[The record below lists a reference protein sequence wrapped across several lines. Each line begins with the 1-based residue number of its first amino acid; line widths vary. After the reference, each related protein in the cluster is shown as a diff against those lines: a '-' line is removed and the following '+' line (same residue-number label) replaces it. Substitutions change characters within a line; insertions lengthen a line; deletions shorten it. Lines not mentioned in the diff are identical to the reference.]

1 MQLEGKE
8 LCDLLVGF
16 ENHII
21 IFSDKDCVYRDH
33 GDAKVNWRR
42 WYKKAIQKSAEQLIG
57 AKNWIT
63 RYPDRI
69 SLDAKCSKKF
79 PLKITITAETTFHL
93 IAIAHGATESCK
105 KFFSGGDGGLIVDSS
120 IVGDMHIN
128 EDCAPFV
135 VGQISGDPKTFIH
148 IFDDTCYINILREL
162 DTIQDFLRYL
172 ETRRELLT
180 KKHVLA
186 ECEND
191 VLAYYLRGLMK
202 GKPQFLQE
210 MCKSYANVRF
220 ESGLFED
227 LKRSQEYADWR
238 CKIKVSHFWDELLQ
252 KTFFFIENGLSDMT
266 TSPTLQEQSEL
277 FKLMA
282 REDRIHRCILAEN
295 FLSFLAKTN
304 SDQRGTR
311 ILFNADEPDV
321 CYILFL
327 LPRKKDM
334 GDDEY
339 RNIRREMLKG
349 YCTIVKAEHPNI
361 LHVIGVAHESA
372 DEQYSSEDFIYLDAR
387 DWSEQQ
393 QAEALVLKEEY
404 ILHGLLAQRT
414 MESRTFFPDKQKM
427 KGRDRNK
434 PCPCGS
440 GKKFKNCCGK

>member
-1 MQLEGKE
+1 MPTILPVNYPEMVVKKSEGLTESEKKLAALGYKTFLRLWSYPNPYKMQLEGKE
-8 LCDLLVGF
+8 LCDLLVVF

-202 GKPQFLQE
+202 GSHS
-210 MCKSYANVRF
+210 SYKKCA
-220 ESGLFED
+220 SHMPMYD
-227 LKRSQEYADWR
+227 LR
-238 CKIKVSHFWDELLQ
+238 VGF
-252 KTFFFIENGLSDMT
+252 
-266 TSPTLQEQSEL
+266 
-277 FKLMA
+277 
-282 REDRIHRCILAEN
+282 
-295 FLSFLAKTN
+295 
-304 SDQRGTR
+304 
-311 ILFNADEPDV
+311 
-321 CYILFL
+321 
-327 LPRKKDM
+327 
-334 GDDEY
+334 
-339 RNIRREMLKG
+339 
-349 YCTIVKAEHPNI
+349 
-361 LHVIGVAHESA
+361 
-372 DEQYSSEDFIYLDAR
+372 
-387 DWSEQQ
+387 
-393 QAEALVLKEEY
+393 
-404 ILHGLLAQRT
+404 
-414 MESRTFFPDKQKM
+414 SRT
-427 KGRDRNK
+427 
-434 PCPCGS
+434 
-440 GKKFKNCCGK
+440 